1 MLTYNMDVEERSV
14 WLRATPNNA
23 VLAQPFYATEAGLFY
38 GRSHFA
44 TARTDK
50 ESYILFYTLAG
61 AGLIEQNEQHIE
73 LPQGAALLMNC
84 RTPQSYCTAPGYDVW
99 EHYWVHLDGVGVKTL
114 ADSVQSQ
121 GRLTAAHVSRMEMQ
135 PLFETLFAEWKKETT
150 TAQIEIGLTLHK
162 MLALLAHQQL
172 SGDESRSNRTMIK
185 QIADYIRAHYAE
197 PIYSIGLPAI
207 LAQALMSVMVYAMN
221 LILKFNAAAQT
232 AYGLFYKVQQFV
244 LFLAFGLRDA
254 ITPIIAFAYGMK
266 DRNRIRDGIKYGL
279 MYTTALMI
287 LGTIITEIFPGA
299 FATLFNAG
307 ASREYF
313 VGAMRIISISFIFAG
328 ANVAYQGIY
337 QALDGGI
344 ESLVIS
350 LIRQLVLI
358 LPLAVIFS
366 SFVRKGQMGVSLI
379 WWSFPITEIV
389 ACLVGHVLLKK
400 IQKRKVE
407 ILG

>member
-172 SGDESRSNRTMIK
+172 SGDESRSNPDHD
-185 QIADYIRAHYAE
+185 QADCRLYPCTLCGAHQSGYAAGAD
-197 PIYSIGLPAI
+197 PCQQKLVFAAFPAI
-207 LAQALMSVMVYAMN
+207 YGHNTVQFFVIHPYYPR
-221 LILKFNAAAQT
+221 KRT
-232 AYGLFYKVQQFV
+232 AGS
-244 LFLAFGLRDA
+244 
-254 ITPIIAFAYGMK
+254 
-266 DRNRIRDGIKYGL
+266 DR
-279 MYTTALMI
+279 
-287 LGTIITEIFPGA
+287 FPCRRGCPPGW
-299 FATLFNAG
+299 L
-307 ASREYF
+307 
-313 VGAMRIISISFIFAG
+313 
-328 ANVAYQGIY
+328 
-337 QALDGGI
+337 
-344 ESLVIS
+344 
-350 LIRQLVLI
+350 
-358 LPLAVIFS
+358 
-366 SFVRKGQMGVSLI
+366 
-379 WWSFPITEIV
+379 
-389 ACLVGHVLLKK
+389 
-400 IQKRKVE
+400 
-407 ILG
+407 

>member
-162 MLALLAHQQL
+162 MLAPDHDQADCRLYPCTLCGAHQ
-172 SGDESRSNRTMIK
+172 SGYAAG
-185 QIADYIRAHYAE
+185 ADPCQQKLVFAAF
-197 PIYSIGLPAI
+197 PAI
-207 LAQALMSVMVYAMN
+207 YGHNTVQFFVIHPYYPR
-221 LILKFNAAAQT
+221 KRT
-232 AYGLFYKVQQFV
+232 AGS
-244 LFLAFGLRDA
+244 
-254 ITPIIAFAYGMK
+254 
-266 DRNRIRDGIKYGL
+266 DR
-279 MYTTALMI
+279 
-287 LGTIITEIFPGA
+287 FPCRRGCPPGW
-299 FATLFNAG
+299 L
-307 ASREYF
+307 
-313 VGAMRIISISFIFAG
+313 
-328 ANVAYQGIY
+328 
-337 QALDGGI
+337 
-344 ESLVIS
+344 
-350 LIRQLVLI
+350 
-358 LPLAVIFS
+358 
-366 SFVRKGQMGVSLI
+366 
-379 WWSFPITEIV
+379 
-389 ACLVGHVLLKK
+389 
-400 IQKRKVE
+400 
-407 ILG
+407 